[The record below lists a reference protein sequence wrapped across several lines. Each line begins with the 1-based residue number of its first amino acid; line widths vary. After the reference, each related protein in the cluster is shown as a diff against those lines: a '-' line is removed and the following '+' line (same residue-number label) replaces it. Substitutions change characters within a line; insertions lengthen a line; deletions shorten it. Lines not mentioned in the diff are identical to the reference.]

1 MKKTNHLLASLFSFF
16 IAFFMF
22 LGLFVTITKL
32 TLMNENYLFKTLEK
46 VDYYQAIANELNE
59 DFMQSAGAAGF
70 EPDIYKNFVSSK
82 EVKKMSQDYIQNFY
96 THKQASIHTDAF
108 EKRLYEYLHDYAKK
122 QNLQLT
128 QQDEERLN
136 QYIQINVKGYQQYLS
151 FPFMQ
156 YLIMA
161 FDMLDQVI
169 PFILIACLIIVLFAI
184 VFLYLLKLK
193 GKWKAIYISSI
204 CIGSAFMITGIPF
217 FILLGQ
223 YIEHI
228 HLSPEAYYLFIVQY
242 LKGYL
247 NSLLLC
253 GGLLFII
260 GILVVLFQKKG
271 RITN

>member
-70 EPDIYKNFVSSK
+70 EPDIYKNFVNSK

-151 FPFMQ
+151 FPFSN
-156 YLIMA
+156 I
-161 FDMLDQVI
+161 
-169 PFILIACLIIVLFAI
+169 
-184 VFLYLLKLK
+184 
-193 GKWKAIYISSI
+193 
-204 CIGSAFMITGIPF
+204 
-217 FILLGQ
+217 
-223 YIEHI
+223 
-228 HLSPEAYYLFIVQY
+228 
-242 LKGYL
+242 
-247 NSLLLC
+247 
-253 GGLLFII
+253 
-260 GILVVLFQKKG
+260 
-271 RITN
+271 